1 MVSDV
6 LDIKCSL
13 NGVNVNCSKPSEPGT
28 ILTQSCKFENA
39 HNSPRKHGLIKADT
53 ELLCLKNA
61 KWSGQLLTT
70 CTSRNY
76 KNIYIDYFN
85 NDLSYNKSNILELN
99 NLDFELVKLFSYTK
113 I

>member
-1 MVSDV
+1 MILEKCTPMVSDV

-28 ILTQSCKFENA
+28 ILTQSCKVENA
-39 HNSPRKHGLIKADT
+39 HNSPREKGLIKADN
-53 ELLCLKNA
+53 ELHCLKNA

-76 KNIYIDYFN
+76 TMIKNVVYN
-85 NDLSYNKSNILELN
+85 TLKLACRLSYKTNRTFWNSI
-99 NLDFELVKLFSYTK
+99 T
-113 I
+113 

>member
-1 MVSDV
+1 MILENCSPMVSDV

-28 ILTQSCKFENA
+28 ILTQSCKVKNA
-39 HNSPRKHGLIKADT
+39 HNSPREQGLIKVHN

-70 CTSRNY
+70 CTSGNY
-76 KNIYIDYFN
+76 SIIYFCIEYFN
-85 NDLSYNKSNILELN
+85 TDLS
-99 NLDFELVKLFSYTK
+99 
-113 I
+113 